1 MASLTA
7 LRSSRMVWKVTLRT
21 AFPTLPTLPPGSLCA
36 QCRGLATHRR
46 GSIPSSRSR
55 KADLSAFR
63 PVKFRKLASASAL
76 RIRDSELYKGRTSLQ
91 RLRAVASRRV
101 NDAAF
106 RVGSSVRQRST
117 KAASAGKSRMRD
129 LWNKYGAVLIGTY
142 FCIWLPTFSS
152 FFIAAEYGVLS
163 PKLMAVYAND
173 VSDAGY
179 AAVDTAVD
187 TMQDAI
193 GMEGGAAAAAAKVVV
208 AQEEKDDEHTFSK
221 YLDYLD
227 KYESMRP
234 LVDKIRVNP
243 TLMNVGVAFVLTKI
257 TEPFRMMITIAMVPR
272 VARILGRRGR

>member
-7 LRSSRMVWKVTLRT
+7 LRSGRMVWRITLRT
-21 AFPTLPTLPPGSLCA
+21 VFPTLPTLPSGNLCA

-46 GSIPSSRSR
+46 GAISSSRSR
-55 KADLSAFR
+55 KADLAAFR
-63 PVKFRKLASASAL
+63 PIKFRKLASASAL
-76 RIRDSELYKGRTSLQ
+76 RIRNSALYKGRTSLQ

-101 NDAAF
+101 NDAAG
-106 RVGSSVRQRST
+106 RVGSSVRQRSA
-117 KAASAGKSRMRD
+117 KAASVGKSRMRD

-142 FCIWLPTFSS
+142 FCIWLPTFSA

-163 PKLMAVYAND
+163 PKLMAVYTND
-173 VSDAGY
+173 LSDAGY

-187 TMQDAI
+187 TVQDAI
-193 GMEGGAAAAAAKVVV
+193 GMEGGAAAAKVVV

-227 KYESMRP
+227 KYESLRP
-234 LVDKIRVNP
+234 LVDKIRANP

-257 TEPFRMMITIAMVPR
+257 TEPFRIMITIAMVPR
-272 VARILGRRGR
+272 VARVLGRRGR